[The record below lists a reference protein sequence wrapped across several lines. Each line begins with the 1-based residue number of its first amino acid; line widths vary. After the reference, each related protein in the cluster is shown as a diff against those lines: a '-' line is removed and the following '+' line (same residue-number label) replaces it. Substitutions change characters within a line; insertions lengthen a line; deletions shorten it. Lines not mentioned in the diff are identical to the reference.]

1 MKRIKNEVFV
11 VDNEHYH
18 DTWKL
23 LKNYRDVVWS
33 LELSVHRV
41 KRQFTVEYGS
51 SIEEFL
57 DTVYLAG
64 ADLSGSEIEQQA
76 KCIEHN
82 YQMLALIDNAVDLMR
97 NKHKNGE
104 MYYLV
109 LYHTYLSPQ
118 QPRNIDEIIERLAVD
133 GQYIS
138 RSSYYDYRKEAVKTL
153 SVVLWGYESKE
164 CSGVLSCTKTK

>member
-1 MKRIKNEVFV
+1 MKKIKNEVFV
-11 VDNEHYH
+11 EDNEHYH

-41 KRQFTVEYGS
+41 KRTFKLEYGS
-51 SIEEFL
+51 TIEEFL
-57 DTVYLAG
+57 DSIYLAG

-82 YQMLALIDNAVDLMR
+82 HQMLALIDNAVDLMR
-97 NKHKNGE
+97 KKHKNGE
-104 MYYLV
+104 VYYLV

-118 QPRNIDEIIERLAVD
+118 QPYSVEDIIDLIASGGYRL
-133 GQYIS
+133 S
-138 RSSYYDYRKEAVKTL
+138 RSSYYDYRKDAVKTL
-153 SVVLWGYESKE
+153 SLVLWGYSAKE
-164 CSGVLSCTKTK
+164 CLEAFDSK